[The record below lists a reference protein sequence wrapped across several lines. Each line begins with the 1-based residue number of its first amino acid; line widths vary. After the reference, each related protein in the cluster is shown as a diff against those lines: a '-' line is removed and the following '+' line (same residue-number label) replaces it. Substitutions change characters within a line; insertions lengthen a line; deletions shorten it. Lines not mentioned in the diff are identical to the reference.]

1 VTDSDLIARGIAGAA
16 LLLTIL
22 QMWLTSRRARWT
34 RRASTSAELRQ
45 TLKELDEVLENA
57 AHPPGTS
64 ALWAPT
70 TTARL
75 GVMVEEASE
84 VGDRILH
91 AATTRVYDEI
101 VTLRGLFTPTESD
114 LLSNAVALTATQE
127 THLKSARSSLHKA
140 RERVAKA
147 RRKGG
152 AK

>member
-16 LLLTIL
+16 LLLTIA
-22 QMWLTSRRARWT
+22 QMLLTSRRARWA

-64 ALWAPT
+64 ALWASTMP
-70 TTARL
+70 ARL
-75 GVMVEEASE
+75 DAMVEEASE
-84 VGDRILH
+84 VGDRKLQ
-91 AATTRVYDEI
+91 AATIRVHHEI
-101 VTLRGLFTPTESD
+101 VTLRGLSTPAEND
-114 LLSNAVALTATQE
+114 LLSNAVALTSTQE
-127 THLKSARSSLHKA
+127 THLQSARSSLRKA
-140 RERVAKA
+140 RRRVAEA